1 MQYKAVIFDLDGVL
15 CSTDYYHYLAWKKIT
30 DRLGIPFS
38 KEDND
43 HLRGISREA
52 SLEIILQ
59 KSRNQWSTSQKRAL
73 AEEKNRIYQNYL
85 AQMSPDDLLDG
96 IPETLVTLRSLGF
109 LLAVGSSSKNTLL
122 ILSRLGLDNF
132 FDAVADGTE
141 ISHSKP
147 DPEVFFLAA
156 KKLRVAPS
164 ESVVVEDSIAGID
177 AAKAGGF
184 YAVSFG
190 DSAKKSSADC
200 WISHMSQLLHI
211 LF

>member
-1 MQYKAVIFDLDGVL
+1 MQYKAVIFDLDGVI
-15 CSTDYYHYLAWKKIT
+15 CSTDYYHFLAWKKIT
-30 DRLGIPFS
+30 DRLGISFS

-52 SLEIILQ
+52 SLDLILEKSGKYWSLAQ
-59 KSRNQWSTSQKRAL
+59 KKAL
-73 AEEKNRIYQNYL
+73 AEEKNRIYQSYL
-85 AQMSPDDLLDG
+85 AQMGPDDLLDG
-96 IPETLVTLRSLGF
+96 VPETLLTLRSLGF

-122 ILSRLGLDNF
+122 ILSRLGLDTF

-156 KKLRVAPS
+156 KKLSVNPHQA
-164 ESVVVEDSIAGID
+164 VVVEDSIAGVE
-177 AAKAGGF
+177 AAKIGGF

-190 DSAKKSSADC
+190 ESAKKSSADC
-200 WISHMSQLLHI
+200 WISHVSQLLHI
-211 LF
+211 LY

>member
-1 MQYKAVIFDLDGVL
+1 MQYKAVIFDLDGVI
-15 CSTDYYHYLAWKKIT
+15 CSTDYYHFLAWKKIT
-30 DRLGIPFS
+30 DRLGISFS

-52 SLEIILQ
+52 SLDLILEKNGKYWSLAQ
-59 KSRNQWSTSQKRAL
+59 K
-73 AEEKNRIYQNYL
+73 KNRIYQSYL
-85 AQMSPDDLLDG
+85 AQMGPDDLLDG
-96 IPETLVTLRSLGF
+96 VPETLLTLRSLGF

-122 ILSRLGLDNF
+122 ILSRLGLDTF